1 MRHLRYDVPEWGD
14 ASGNNHEYQ
23 VKKILSLS
31 IYWSWN
37 AKTKTA
43 HKHKICPKILDENHP
58 IAEHQYGYDY
68 SGSSPALFSPISLS
82 NSDSSSLGIG

>member
-1 MRHLRYDVPEWGD
+1 MRRPTYDVPEWGD

-23 VKKILSLS
+23 VEKILSLS

-43 HKHKICPKILDENHP
+43 YKHKICPKIFDENHP
-58 IAEHQYGYDY
+58 IAEHDGVTTPDKQVNKEYISNNYA
-68 SGSSPALFSPISLS
+68 STTLPAWV
-82 NSDSSSLGIG
+82 